1 MLCDNLWWVCLL
13 FEGTLL
19 NMHLA
24 AFSFS
29 KNASIRGPPE
39 HDTVRLL
46 LDEILL
52 DGFITQ
58 GEPLL
63 ITQPADIIAESEAS
77 GAILFVENQL
87 EKFRELQRKYSCN

>member
-1 MLCDNLWWVCLL
+1 MSMYALCDKSM
-13 FEGTLL
+13 GTLL

-29 KNASIRGPPE
+29 KTASIRGPPE

-63 ITQPADIIAESEAS
+63 ITQPADIIAENEAS
-77 GAILFVENQL
+77 GGILFVENQL
-87 EKFRELQRKYSCN
+87 KKFWELQRQYSVFL